1 MRWVIFAPD
10 LATACFCKW
19 QEPVVRFGLR
29 GSVQIASAGVRT
41 RALSKP
47 CRSAPRVRSRASL
60 ASAHAY
66 QCCSAVPCEA
76 PCCAVALPSADR
88 TRPVESR
95 ALNSSLF
102 AAAMSDSLA
111 APRPGMRASMPSLS
125 WQKSR
130 KCCQDQLQRPRAG
143 RLAS

>member
-1 MRWVIFAPD
+1 VPQRAASP
-10 LATACFCKW
+10 
-19 QEPVVRFGLR
+19 EPGRRLH
-29 GSVQIASAGVRT
+29 Q
-41 RALSKP
+41 RALTNGV
-47 CRSAPRVRSRASL
+47 ARSRAKRR
-60 ASAHAY
+60 
-66 QCCSAVPCEA
+66 AVPWRCRA
-76 PCCAVALPSADR
+76 QIA

>member
-1 MRWVIFAPD
+1 
-10 LATACFCKW
+10 
-19 QEPVVRFGLR
+19 VVRFGLR
-29 GSVQIASAGVRT
+29 GSVQIASAVCAQELSANRAAARRESGAGRRLHQRT
-41 RALSKP
+41 LTNVVA
-47 CRSAPRVRSRASL
+47 RSRAKRR
-60 ASAHAY
+60 
-66 QCCSAVPCEA
+66 AVPWRCRA
-76 PCCAVALPSADR
+76 QIA